1 MSSEAVVSAPV
12 AVPAAEPVTPR
23 FEVHFLASGSAGNCT
38 LVEDGDARFV
48 IDFGLAPQAFVGM
61 LRERGVH
68 LDYSRKRNEV
78 WLRRDRSV
86 PPALAGAVL
95 THTHSDHMQERTL
108 RVLRENGIRLFVHE
122 AHLGP
127 LRLNRDFRDLHDD
140 GNVTVFGSDDFAVT
154 PSTTARP
161 LDLPHDCAGTTGFVF
176 RHDAGAGHRTKFT
189 YLADLGHFRP
199 ELADEARDSHILA
212 LEFNH
217 DLAMENAS
225 PRPRTLVNRV
235 LGNHGHL
242 SNEQAGQA
250 LRQIIAR
257 SQVAPHWLV
266 ALHLSSDCNHHHLAE
281 KSAREVLDE
290 LGTGTRVLVTRQKQ
304 FSGSVAVVHPVAT
317 PGGGGNG
324 AGHDHAG
331 MAATSVPP
339 ASVGRSGM
347 GVQQVLNL
355 DV

>member
-1 MSSEAVVSAPV
+1 MSSEVSVPV
-12 AVPAAEPVTPR
+12 AVAAAEPVVPR

-38 LVEDGDARFV
+38 LVEDGHGRFV

-78 WLRRDRSV
+78 WARRDRSA
-86 PPALAGAVL
+86 PPPLAGAVL

-108 RVLRENGIRLFVHE
+108 RVLRENGIRLYVHE

-127 LRLNRDFRDLHDD
+127 LRLNRDFRDLQDD
-140 GNVTVFGSDDFAVT
+140 GNVTVFGADDFAVT
-154 PSTTARP
+154 PATTARP

-176 RHDAGAGHRTKFT
+176 RHDAGAGRRAKFT

-199 ELADEARDSHILA
+199 ELADEARDSDILA

-217 DLAMENAS
+217 DLEMENAS

-242 SNEQAGQA
+242 SNDQAGQA
-250 LRQIIAR
+250 LRQIVAR
-257 SQVAPHWLV
+257 SRRPPRWLV
-266 ALHLSSDCNHHHLAE
+266 ALHLSSDCNRHHLAE
-281 KSAREVLDE
+281 RSARAVLDE
-290 LGTGTRVLVTRQKQ
+290 LGADTRVMVARQKL
-304 FSGSVAVVHPVAT
+304 FSGSVAVEPVAAA
-317 PGGGGNG
+317 PQG
-324 AGHDHAG
+324 ACGLDARHDHGGVVA
-331 MAATSVPP
+331 AATATS
-339 ASVGRSGM
+339 GRSGL

-355 DV
+355 EL